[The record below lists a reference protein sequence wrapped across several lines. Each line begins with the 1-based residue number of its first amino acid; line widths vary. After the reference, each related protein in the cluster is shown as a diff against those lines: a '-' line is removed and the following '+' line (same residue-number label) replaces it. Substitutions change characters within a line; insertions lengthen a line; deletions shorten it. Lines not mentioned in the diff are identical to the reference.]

1 MSAWREW
8 LARAR
13 RELAA
18 KPRLRLGAWAIAAI
32 LLLYV
37 LLLQAERRAGA
48 YTAYA
53 DEAARSAL
61 MARALRRDDWQ
72 QLLETER
79 ANAAL
84 LERRLWRAD
93 SLGHAQAQLQQ
104 ALTGLLAAHGFRA
117 PRVQPGLRQ
126 PVSAVPGVFRV
137 QTQLA
142 GGYERAGA
150 LELLLAVAEREQT
163 LVVDRLTMQR
173 GGRGFTVLISAY
185 FTGVTAET
193 SAPEPVQ

>member
-18 KPRLRLGAWAIAAI
+18 KPRLRLGAWVIAAI
-32 LLLYV
+32 LLLYM

-61 MARALRRDDWQ
+61 LARALRRDDWP

-93 SLGHAQAQLQQ
+93 SPGHAQAQLQQ
-104 ALTGLLAAHGFRA
+104 ALTALLAAHGFRA

-137 QTQLA
+137 QAQLG
-142 GGYERAGA
+142 GGYDGAGA
-150 LELLLAVAEREQT
+150 LALLLAVAEREQQ

-173 GGRGFTVLISAY
+173 SGRGFTVLVSAY
-185 FTGVTAET
+185 FSGITAEA
-193 SAPEPVQ
+193 SGPEDGK